1 MGEQGPAR
9 GTALSMALP
18 LPLQP
23 AGRPAR
29 FRTPLFLLGVAM
41 ALLAFIAMFAFGIL
55 FANNGLSGRQVT
67 TVVAARDIQAR
78 EPVTA
83 SMLTVARVPQ
93 SALPPHAIVNASDL
107 DGATALVNIYKG
119 QTITTN
125 LVVSNPD
132 EIPAAQLAYLPIPQG
147 YVAITIPTGEL
158 QGVGGYITPGDYIN
172 IIATANA
179 DLFFSRPS
187 RFTTRTV
194 FTDVRVIRVGPP
206 SIAPKQ
212 GQVVGVTGSLT
223 VVLSQC
229 DAAYL
234 EWLLS
239 NVTLKYVLLNYH
251 DYAIDSMSH
260 PDPSC
265 PPTQAPPVVG
275 PAAVDARWN
284 FTKG

>member
-1 MGEQGPAR
+1 
-9 GTALSMALP
+9 MALP
-18 LPLQP
+18 LPLPP
-23 AGRPAR
+23 ASRQTR
-29 FRTPLFLLGVAM
+29 IRTPLFLLGVAM
-41 ALLAFIAMFAFGIL
+41 ALLAFIAMFAFGIV
-55 FANNGLSGRQVT
+55 FANRGLSGGQVT
-67 TVVAARDIQAR
+67 AIVAAQDIQAR
-78 EPVTA
+78 EPITA
-83 SMLTVARVPQ
+83 SMLTVAHVPQ
-93 SALPPHAIVNASDL
+93 AQLAPHAILNLSDL
-107 DGATALVNIYKG
+107 DGATALVSIFKG

-125 LVVSNPD
+125 VVVSSPD
-132 EIPAAQLAYLPIPQG
+132 EIPATQLAYLPIPQG

-172 IIATANA
+172 IIATANT

-187 RFTTRTV
+187 RFTVRTV

-206 SIAPKQ
+206 SVAPKQ
-212 GQVVGVTGSLT
+212 GQAVGVTGSLT

-260 PDPSC
+260 PDPAC

>member
-1 MGEQGPAR
+1 MGEQRFAR

-18 LPLQP
+18 LPLPPVSRQS
-23 AGRPAR
+23 RI
-29 FRTPLFLLGVAM
+29 RTPIFLLGVAM
-41 ALLAFIAMFAFGIL
+41 ALLAFIAMFAVGIL
-55 FANNGLSGRQVT
+55 FANRGLSGRQVT
-67 TVVAARDIQAR
+67 TVVAAQDIQAR
-78 EPVTA
+78 EPITA
-83 SMLTVARVPQ
+83 SMLTVAQVPETL
-93 SALPPHAIVNASDL
+93 LPPHAIVNQSDL
-107 DGATALVNIYKG
+107 VGATALVDIFKG

-125 LVVSNPD
+125 LVVTNPD
-132 EIPAAQLAYLPIPQG
+132 EIPASQLAYLPIPQG
-147 YVAITIPTGEL
+147 YVGITIPTGEL

-172 IIATANA
+172 IIATANTE
-179 DLFFSRPS
+179 LFFSRPS

-206 SIAPKQ
+206 TIAPKQ
-212 GQVVGVTGSLT
+212 GQVIGVTGSLT
-223 VVLSQC
+223 VVLSLC

>member
-1 MGEQGPAR
+1 
-9 GTALSMALP
+9 MALP
-18 LPLQP
+18 LPLPP
-23 AGRPAR
+23 ASRQAR
-29 FRTPLFLLGVAM
+29 IRTPLFLLGVAM

-55 FANNGLSGRQVT
+55 FANRGLTGRQVT
-67 TVVAARDIQAR
+67 AVVAAQDIGAR

-83 SMLTVARVPQ
+83 AMLTVAQVPQ
-93 SALPPHAIVNASDL
+93 SQLAPHAIVNLSDL

-172 IIATANA
+172 VIASANT
-179 DLFFSRPS
+179 DLFFSKPTR
-187 RFTTRTV
+187 TTVRTV

-206 SIAPKQ
+206 TISPKQ

-234 EWLLS
+234 DWLLS

-251 DYAIDSMSH
+251 DYATDSLSH

-284 FTKG
+284 FTRG